1 MSNYQDQSRREND
14 FIIMFFA
21 FIFLIFLLIYFYDYY
36 KYYIHIAMLNIAY
49 YQFLALSYLGF
60 DTAKEGVE
68 VIANLNM
75 NDYPETVTYAYL
87 LGESCKYTRWIVV
100 PVMLWGVWRLWD
112 RSILEKFNRMLTSD
126 DLVKMNAKIY
136 PKLRP
141 VLFWKNLNEEDPI
154 EGPWRLAYQPIQ
166 FAVINELL
174 ILPDGTPADK
184 NLKRGKRGL
193 VLDEAYA
200 AREDSPCIMD
210 KDTGEF
216 NPHYAL
222 KLDKN
227 RTELVFAEQVNKP
240 FELDKLKDY
249 ERAMLAALLAFA
261 CDNKKAAFKMF
272 DYMSAS
278 FYVHRKVKKE
288 KRSLMDRMKGKKA
301 KETVLSEK
309 YSVGI
314 PPETNKFIKKYIENE
329 RVKDLLQL
337 HGYYF
342 YPFILG
348 LALLAKKKGILTTA
362 DFIWLRPMDT
372 FLFRILNAAGGACC
386 WAECAGVFAHYE
398 AEEVAKRTLPDIYV
412 KNAYEALHARLE
424 NGGWLPIIYTKE
436 PEAEEQQKPKSSIRA
451 NLQGDRGSYGGFA
464 GGGRYRG
471 DY

>member
-1 MSNYQDQSRREND
+1 MSNYQDQSRKEND
-14 FIIMFFA
+14 FIIMFFV
-21 FIFLIFLLIYFYDYY
+21 FLFLIFLLVYFYDYY
-36 KYYIHIAMLNIAY
+36 KYYIHIVMLNIAY
-49 YQFLALSYLGF
+49 YQFLVLSYLGF

-68 VIANLNM
+68 VIVNLNM

-100 PVMLWGVWRLWD
+100 PIMLWGVWRLWS
-112 RSILEKFNRMLTSD
+112 RSILERFNRMLSPD
-126 DLVKMNAKIY
+126 DLVKMNARIY

-141 VLFWKNLNEEDPI
+141 VLFWNLNKEDTVS
-154 EGPWRLAYQPIQ
+154 GPWRLAYQPIQ

-174 ILPDGTPADK
+174 ILPDGSPADK
-184 NLKRGKRGL
+184 NLKKGTRGL

-200 AREDSPCIMD
+200 AREDSPCLMQ
-210 KDTGEF
+210 KNGEF

-227 RTELVFAEQVNKP
+227 KTELIFAEQVNKP
-240 FELDKLKDY
+240 FDLAALKDY

-278 FYVHRKVKKE
+278 FDVHRKVRKE
-288 KRSLMDRMKGKKA
+288 KRSFIDFIKGKKA
-301 KETVLSEK
+301 KETITSEK
-309 YSVGI
+309 YTVGI
-314 PPETNKFIKKYIENE
+314 PPETNKFIKKYIEDP

-342 YPFILG
+342 YPFMLG

-372 FLFRILNAAGGACC
+372 LFFRVLNAAGGGTC

-398 AEEVAKRTLPDIYV
+398 AEEVIKRTLADIYV

-424 NGGWLPIIYTKE
+424 DGGWLPVIYTKE
-436 PEAEEQQKPKSSIRA
+436 PDMEEQAKPKSSMKA
-451 NLQGDRGSYGGFA
+451 NLQGGRTGGF
-464 GGGRYRG
+464 YRG
-471 DY
+471 EKGYYD